1 MLLTKFSLLSQIFIL
16 IAHPFASIFIMT
28 RSKSAT
34 KTNIV
39 VEMGLD
45 SNDVIT
51 SDTIRSIFQEMFQHP
66 EKVLIETVNSVSL
79 VTKGRQ
85 IVIRYHQ

>member
-1 MLLTKFSLLSQIFIL
+1 
-16 IAHPFASIFIMT
+16 MT

-51 SDTIRSIFQEMFQHP
+51 SDTIRSIFQEMFQDP